1 MHSFINKFYP
11 SRYIQSYSIVFY
23 IIMIFSV
30 LFLQGCTRQKIP
42 MTGITMPL
50 PDVGRV
56 SRLLP
61 GITETD
67 LRNQTWSQAFRQLH
81 RRLEREYPFTE
92 WKQIDWDAL
101 YATTAPLIEE
111 AQDNDDPEAYYL
123 ALRSYLYSIPDG
135 QIQISDAPEYR
146 ERAIGGGYGFSVAM
160 LDDGHVIVH
169 ILDENGP
176 AAHTG
181 MSWGAEILEWNGM
194 PVHEA
199 IAQTPIIWAH
209 VPPATNE
216 SRQLVRQRMLTRAP
230 AGTKADITFRNP
242 NATEPT
248 SVTIFAVWDNYEI
261 LLRSKSHRQYVS
273 EFETPVIHEILPS
286 GYGYLQVKF
295 VAPTMT
301 MPFPVRAF
309 RSAINQFVK
318 EDVPGIILDVRGNV
332 GGTFAYVPSFVGH
345 FYERPD
351 FYENVALYKRA
362 SGLFEVDD
370 ANHLIIEPR
379 DPYYDGNIIVLVNEA
394 TIGSGEG
401 IPLALRQ
408 LSKAQIM
415 GLTGTHGSFGV
426 AGGNITMPRNI
437 SVLYP
442 IGRSLDESEHIQVD
456 ADAQGTGGIAPDIRL
471 PINEHTLRMVYR
483 EEHDYVLSSAE
494 NWLDNQLGITRE
506 STTDESESNG

>member
-1 MHSFINKFYP
+1 MHFFPDIHFQVRRNQLFTVILY
-11 SRYIQSYSIVFY
+11 FLL
-23 IIMIFSV
+23 IFSV
-30 LFLQGCTRQKIP
+30 LCIHGCVRQKIP
-42 MTGITMPL
+42 LTGITMPL

-56 SRLLP
+56 SRLFP

-81 RRLEREYPFTE
+81 RRLEREYPFTD

-111 AQDNDDPEAYYL
+111 AQHNDDPEAYYL

-146 ERAIGGGYGFSVAM
+146 ERAIGGGFGFAVAK
-160 LDDGHVIVH
+160 LDNGQVVVH

-199 IAQTPIIWAH
+199 IAQTPILWAH
-209 VPPATNE
+209 VPPATHE

-248 SVTIFAVWDNYEI
+248 SVTIFAVWDNYDI
-261 LLRSKSHRQYVS
+261 LLQSKSHRQYAS
-273 EFETPVIHEILPS
+273 EFDSPINYEILPS

-309 RSAINQFVK
+309 RSALNQFVK
-318 EDVPGIILDVRGNV
+318 EDVPGIILDVRGNI

-345 FYERPD
+345 FYSGPG
-351 FYENVALYKRA
+351 FYENVAFYTRS
-362 SGLFEVDD
+362 SGTFEVDD
-370 ANHLIIEPR
+370 ANRLIIEPR
-379 DPYYDGNIIVLVNEA
+379 DPYYDGEIIVLVNEA

-401 IPLALRQ
+401 IPLALKR
-408 LSKAQIM
+408 LPNAQIM
-415 GLTGTHGSFGV
+415 GLMGTHGSFGV

-442 IGRSLDESEHIQVD
+442 IGRSLDEAMNIQVD
-456 ADAQGTGGIAPDIRL
+456 ADAQGTGGIEPDIRL
-471 PINEHTLRMVYR
+471 PINEHSLRMIYR
-483 EEHDYVLSSAE
+483 QNIDYALTSAE

-506 STTDESESNG
+506 SSADNSDSDN